1 VAAGR
6 HVARCRVLSFENEI
20 EQLRP
25 LIGDP
30 ATNVLVARERREV
43 FSIYPELRLASWAGV
58 MLLATA
64 AGIVLKNNLDRIGPL
79 ALAVMMGLAAGACY
93 AWSWWRRRRA
103 SLVDDYV
110 LLLGALLLSADIG
123 FIESQFHL
131 LGDDWQ
137 RHFLALAVVHGVAAY
152 LYGSKMV
159 LSLSIAALAAWFG
172 IEAQPARVFDHD
184 PAAFGPRALMCAGML
199 LAWRAIDKRLRP
211 ATDFSPLFEHFA
223 ANLALAAGFSWMAND
238 ETRVAACLFT
248 MVLAGLVMVWG
259 FRKRAES
266 FVLYGFLYGV
276 IAADVLVVNALDGYE
291 AAALLFM
298 AASMIAAIV
307 SLIVIH
313 TRFRRMA

>member
-1 VAAGR
+1 M
-6 HVARCRVLSFENEI
+6 ARCRVLSFENEI

-25 LIGDP
+25 TLGDRASDVLI
-30 ATNVLVARERREV
+30 ARERRQV
-43 FSIYPELRLASWAGV
+43 FSVYPELRLASWAGV

-79 ALAVMMGLAAGACY
+79 VLAVMMGLAAAACY
-93 AWSWWRRRRA
+93 AWAWWRRSRS

-110 LLLGALLLSADIG
+110 LLLGALLLSADLG

-137 RHFLALAVVHGVAAY
+137 RHFLALAVVHGVTAY
-152 LYGSKMV
+152 LFGSKMV

-172 IEAQPARVFDHD
+172 IEAQPARVFDRN
-184 PAAFGPRALMCAGML
+184 PGAFAPRALACAAL
-199 LAWRAIDKRLRP
+199 LLGWRALDKRLRP
-211 ATDFSPLFEHFA
+211 ASDFSPLFEHFA
-223 ANLALAAGFSWMAND
+223 ANLALAAGFSWMPND
-238 ETRVAACLFT
+238 DTRVMGCLFT
-248 MVLAGLVMVWG
+248 MVLAGVVMAWG
-259 FRKRAES
+259 FRTRAES

-298 AASMIAAIV
+298 TASMIAAIA
-307 SLIVIH
+307 SLILIH
-313 TRFRRMA
+313 TRFRRVA